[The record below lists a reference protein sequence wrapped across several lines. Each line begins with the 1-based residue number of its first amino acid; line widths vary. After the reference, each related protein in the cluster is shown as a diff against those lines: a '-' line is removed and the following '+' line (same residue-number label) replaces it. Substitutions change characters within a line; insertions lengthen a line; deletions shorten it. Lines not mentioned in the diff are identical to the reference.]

1 MKKWIFLLLLFPLTC
16 VAQTYQYL
24 GVEDGLSNRR
34 VYCIQKDRTG
44 YMWFLTHEGIDRY
57 NGKDFKRYKLMDGD
71 TEVNSLLNLNWLYI
85 DQDGVLWEIGKKGK
99 IFRYDQLHD
108 TFELVYKLP
117 IDNFRDLPAPVS
129 FAWLD
134 QNKHIWLC
142 NEETIFLFDTTTG
155 EICHIKNEIEGEI
168 TDMEQIDETHFY
180 IGTELGIHYAK
191 LENNTLE
198 LIHCDKLENIK
209 AQVIDLHF
217 DRKLGKL
224 FIGTFLRGVLVY
236 DMSIKSITQPEY
248 NLKDISISKFKP
260 LNDQELLIATDGGG
274 VHRMNVETY
283 RIEPFIIT
291 DYNSNNGMNGNSIN
305 DIYVDDEERIWLANY
320 PIGIT
325 IQNNRYS
332 SYKWIK
338 HSIGNKQS
346 LINDQVNAIIEDR
359 DGDLWFATNNGI
371 SFFNSK
377 TGQWRSVL
385 SSFEKSQE
393 NKSHIFLTL
402 CEVAP
407 GTIWAGGYS
416 SGAYQIDK
424 KTFNVSYFMPPL
436 YTRTSMRPDKYI
448 RDIKMDCQGYI
459 WSGGF
464 YNLKRIHLKTQD
476 VRFYQGLNSI
486 TAIVEKD
493 EKSMWIGSATGLCLL
508 DKESGKWE
516 RIKLPVES
524 TYIYSL
530 YQAKNGSLY
539 IGTSGSGLLIYDC
552 NTKLFTHYYSENC
565 ALISNN
571 IYTILS
577 DADKEILM
585 STEAGLT
592 SFYPQEKKFYNWTE
606 DMGLMTTHFNA
617 LSGVLRKNNNFVLGS
632 SDGAVE
638 FHKDM
643 KLPRNYSSKMIFSD
657 FKLFY
662 QTIYPGDSDSPLDE
676 SINDTKVL
684 ELKYNQNIFSLQVS
698 SINYDYPSNI
708 LYSWKL
714 DGFYKEWS
722 KPGSE
727 NTIRYTNLAPGKYTL
742 RVRAISNEDKRI
754 VLEERSLDIIIAQP
768 FWLTFWAVLLYAGIL
783 FLIAMILLR
792 ILILRKQRKVSDE
805 KIHFFIN
812 TAHDIRTPLTLIKAP
827 LEELREKETLSK
839 EGISN
844 MNTALRNVNAL
855 LRLTTN
861 LINFERADVYS
872 SELYISE
879 HELNTFMNEIFNA
892 FQQYANIKH
901 INFTYESNFRY
912 MNVWFDKEKMESIF
926 KNIISN
932 ALKYTPENGNVQ
944 IFVSET
950 SDSWSVEV
958 RDTGIGIPA
967 SEQNKLFKL
976 HFRGSNAINS
986 KVTGSGIGLM
996 LVWKLVRLHKG
1007 KINLSSVEN
1016 QGSVIKI
1023 TFPKD
1028 SKLYRKA
1035 HLATPSKQR
1044 QEIKSL
1050 NDDAAPSPE
1059 IYETAQKKEN
1069 AGHQRILIVED
1080 NDELRNY
1087 LSQTLSGDYTIQAC
1101 SNGKEALTIIPEYK
1115 PELVISD
1122 IMMPEMRGDELCQVI
1137 KNNIET
1143 SHIPVIL
1150 LTALNN
1156 EKDILSGLNIG
1167 ADEYV
1172 VKPFNIGILKANIS
1186 NLLAN
1191 RALLRSKYANLDLED
1206 EENDEDCI
1214 NCSQDIDWK
1223 FIANVKKNVEDNIDN
1238 PALTVDVLC
1247 SLMGM
1252 SRTSFYNKLRALTDQ
1267 APGDYIRLIRLKRAI
1282 QLLKEDAHSIT
1293 EIAEMTGFSDAK
1305 YFREVFK
1312 KHYNVSPSQ
1321 YFKEKKGVNKEEGEK
1336 EE

>member
-1 MKKWIFLLLLFPLTC
+1 
-16 VAQTYQYL
+16 
-24 GVEDGLSNRR
+24 
-34 VYCIQKDRTG
+34 
-44 YMWFLTHEGIDRY
+44 
-57 NGKDFKRYKLMDGD
+57 
-71 TEVNSLLNLNWLYI
+71 
-85 DQDGVLWEIGKKGK
+85 
-99 IFRYDQLHD
+99 
-108 TFELVYKLP
+108 
-117 IDNFRDLPAPVS
+117 
-129 FAWLD
+129 
-134 QNKHIWLC
+134 
-142 NEETIFLFDTTTG
+142 
-155 EICHIKNEIEGEI
+155 
-168 TDMEQIDETHFY
+168 
-180 IGTELGIHYAK
+180 
-191 LENNTLE
+191 
-198 LIHCDKLENIK
+198 
-209 AQVIDLHF
+209 
-217 DRKLGKL
+217 
-224 FIGTFLRGVLVY
+224 
-236 DMSIKSITQPEY
+236 
-248 NLKDISISKFKP
+248 
-260 LNDQELLIATDGGG
+260 
-274 VHRMNVETY
+274 
-283 RIEPFIIT
+283 
-291 DYNSNNGMNGNSIN
+291 
-305 DIYVDDEERIWLANY
+305 
-320 PIGIT
+320 
-325 IQNNRYS
+325 
-332 SYKWIK
+332 
-338 HSIGNKQS
+338 
-346 LINDQVNAIIEDR
+346 
-359 DGDLWFATNNGI
+359 
-371 SFFNSK
+371 
-377 TGQWRSVL
+377 
-385 SSFEKSQE
+385 
-393 NKSHIFLTL
+393 
-402 CEVAP
+402 
-407 GTIWAGGYS
+407 
-416 SGAYQIDK
+416 
-424 KTFNVSYFMPPL
+424 
-436 YTRTSMRPDKYI
+436 
-448 RDIKMDCQGYI
+448 
-459 WSGGF
+459 
-464 YNLKRIHLKTQD
+464 
-476 VRFYQGLNSI
+476 
-486 TAIVEKD
+486 
-493 EKSMWIGSATGLCLL
+493 
-508 DKESGKWE
+508 
-516 RIKLPVES
+516 
-524 TYIYSL
+524 
-530 YQAKNGSLY
+530 
-539 IGTSGSGLLIYDC
+539 
-552 NTKLFTHYYSENC
+552 
-565 ALISNN
+565 
-571 IYTILS
+571 
-577 DADKEILM
+577 
-585 STEAGLT
+585 
-592 SFYPQEKKFYNWTE
+592 
-606 DMGLMTTHFNA
+606 
-617 LSGVLRKNNNFVLGS
+617 
-632 SDGAVE
+632 
-638 FHKDM
+638 
-643 KLPRNYSSKMIFSD
+643 MIFSD

-662 QTIYPGDSDSPLDE
+662 QTIYPDDEDSPLKT
-676 SINDTKVL
+676 SINETKEL
-684 ELKYNQNIFSLQVS
+684 KLKYNQNIFSLQVS

-708 LYSWKL
+708 IYSWRL
-714 DGFYKEWS
+714 EGFYDEWS
-722 KPGSE
+722 KPGTE

-754 VLEERSLDIIIAQP
+754 VLEERSMDIVIAQP
-768 FWLTFWAVLLYAGIL
+768 FWLTIWAMLLYAAFL
-783 FLIAMILLR
+783 CLIAIILLR

-827 LEELREKETLSK
+827 LEELREKEELSK

-944 IFVSET
+944 VFVSET

-967 SEQNKLFKL
+967 NEQKKLFKL

-1007 KINLSSVEN
+1007 KINLSSIEN

-1028 SKLYRKA
+1028 SKRFRKA

-1044 QEIKSL
+1044 QEIKVVD
-1050 NDDAAPSPE
+1050 NVPPPSPE
-1059 IYETAQKKEN
+1059 IYENAQKKEN
-1069 AGHQRILIVED
+1069 INHRRILIVED

-1087 LSQTLSGDYTIQAC
+1087 LSQTLSEEYVVQVC

-1122 IMMPEMRGDELCQVI
+1122 IMMPEMRGDELCQAI

-1156 EKDILSGLNIG
+1156 EKDILSGLQIG

-1172 VKPFNIGILKANIS
+1172 VKPFNIGILKANVA

-1191 RALLRSKYANLDLED
+1191 RALLRSKYANLDLDD
-1206 EENDEDCI
+1206 EEHDEDCI

-1267 APGDYIRLIRLKRAI
+1267 APGDYIRLIRLKRAV
-1282 QLLKEDAHSIT
+1282 QLLKEDTHTIT

-1321 YFKEKKGVNKEEGEK
+1321 YGKEKKAVSKEGGEK
-1336 EE
+1336 KE

>member
-1 MKKWIFLLLLFPLTC
+1 
-16 VAQTYQYL
+16 
-24 GVEDGLSNRR
+24 
-34 VYCIQKDRTG
+34 
-44 YMWFLTHEGIDRY
+44 
-57 NGKDFKRYKLMDGD
+57 
-71 TEVNSLLNLNWLYI
+71 
-85 DQDGVLWEIGKKGK
+85 
-99 IFRYDQLHD
+99 
-108 TFELVYKLP
+108 
-117 IDNFRDLPAPVS
+117 
-129 FAWLD
+129 
-134 QNKHIWLC
+134 
-142 NEETIFLFDTTTG
+142 
-155 EICHIKNEIEGEI
+155 
-168 TDMEQIDETHFY
+168 
-180 IGTELGIHYAK
+180 
-191 LENNTLE
+191 
-198 LIHCDKLENIK
+198 
-209 AQVIDLHF
+209 
-217 DRKLGKL
+217 
-224 FIGTFLRGVLVY
+224 
-236 DMSIKSITQPEY
+236 
-248 NLKDISISKFKP
+248 
-260 LNDQELLIATDGGG
+260 
-274 VHRMNVETY
+274 
-283 RIEPFIIT
+283 
-291 DYNSNNGMNGNSIN
+291 
-305 DIYVDDEERIWLANY
+305 
-320 PIGIT
+320 
-325 IQNNRYS
+325 
-332 SYKWIK
+332 
-338 HSIGNKQS
+338 
-346 LINDQVNAIIEDR
+346 
-359 DGDLWFATNNGI
+359 
-371 SFFNSK
+371 
-377 TGQWRSVL
+377 
-385 SSFEKSQE
+385 
-393 NKSHIFLTL
+393 
-402 CEVAP
+402 
-407 GTIWAGGYS
+407 
-416 SGAYQIDK
+416 
-424 KTFNVSYFMPPL
+424 
-436 YTRTSMRPDKYI
+436 
-448 RDIKMDCQGYI
+448 
-459 WSGGF
+459 
-464 YNLKRIHLKTQD
+464 
-476 VRFYQGLNSI
+476 
-486 TAIVEKD
+486 
-493 EKSMWIGSATGLCLL
+493 
-508 DKESGKWE
+508 
-516 RIKLPVES
+516 
-524 TYIYSL
+524 
-530 YQAKNGSLY
+530 
-539 IGTSGSGLLIYDC
+539 
-552 NTKLFTHYYSENC
+552 
-565 ALISNN
+565 
-571 IYTILS
+571 
-577 DADKEILM
+577 
-585 STEAGLT
+585 
-592 SFYPQEKKFYNWTE
+592 
-606 DMGLMTTHFNA
+606 
-617 LSGVLRKNNNFVLGS
+617 
-632 SDGAVE
+632 
-638 FHKDM
+638 
-643 KLPRNYSSKMIFSD
+643 MIFSD

-662 QTIYPGDSDSPLDE
+662 QTIYPDDEDSPLRT
-676 SINDTKVL
+676 SINETKEL
-684 ELKYNQNIFSLQVS
+684 KLKYNQNIFSLQVS

-708 LYSWKL
+708 IYSWRL
-714 DGFYKEWS
+714 EGFYDEWS
-722 KPGSE
+722 KPGTE

-754 VLEERSLDIIIAQP
+754 VLEERSMDIVIAQP
-768 FWLTFWAVLLYAGIL
+768 FWLTIWAMLLYAAFL
-783 FLIAMILLR
+783 CLIAIILLR

-827 LEELREKETLSK
+827 LEELREKEELSK

-944 IFVSET
+944 VFVSET

-967 SEQNKLFKL
+967 NEQKKLFKL

-1007 KINLSSVEN
+1007 KINLSSIEN

-1028 SKLYRKA
+1028 SKRFRKA

-1044 QEIKSL
+1044 QEIKVVD
-1050 NDDAAPSPE
+1050 NVPPPSPE
-1059 IYETAQKKEN
+1059 IYENAQKKEN
-1069 AGHQRILIVED
+1069 INHRRILIVED

-1087 LSQTLSGDYTIQAC
+1087 LSQTLSEEYVIQVC

-1122 IMMPEMRGDELCQVI
+1122 IMMPEMRGDELCQAI

-1156 EKDILSGLNIG
+1156 EKDILSGLQIG

-1172 VKPFNIGILKANIS
+1172 VKPFNIGILKANVA

-1191 RALLRSKYANLDLED
+1191 RALLRSKYANLDLDD
-1206 EENDEDCI
+1206 EEHDEDCI

-1267 APGDYIRLIRLKRAI
+1267 APGDYIRLIRLKRAV
-1282 QLLKEDAHSIT
+1282 QLLKEDTHTIT

-1321 YFKEKKGVNKEEGEK
+1321 YGKEKKAVSKEGGEK
-1336 EE
+1336 KE

>member
-1 MKKWIFLLLLFPLTC
+1 
-16 VAQTYQYL
+16 
-24 GVEDGLSNRR
+24 
-34 VYCIQKDRTG
+34 
-44 YMWFLTHEGIDRY
+44 
-57 NGKDFKRYKLMDGD
+57 
-71 TEVNSLLNLNWLYI
+71 
-85 DQDGVLWEIGKKGK
+85 
-99 IFRYDQLHD
+99 
-108 TFELVYKLP
+108 
-117 IDNFRDLPAPVS
+117 
-129 FAWLD
+129 
-134 QNKHIWLC
+134 
-142 NEETIFLFDTTTG
+142 
-155 EICHIKNEIEGEI
+155 
-168 TDMEQIDETHFY
+168 
-180 IGTELGIHYAK
+180 
-191 LENNTLE
+191 
-198 LIHCDKLENIK
+198 
-209 AQVIDLHF
+209 
-217 DRKLGKL
+217 
-224 FIGTFLRGVLVY
+224 
-236 DMSIKSITQPEY
+236 
-248 NLKDISISKFKP
+248 
-260 LNDQELLIATDGGG
+260 
-274 VHRMNVETY
+274 
-283 RIEPFIIT
+283 
-291 DYNSNNGMNGNSIN
+291 
-305 DIYVDDEERIWLANY
+305 
-320 PIGIT
+320 
-325 IQNNRYS
+325 
-332 SYKWIK
+332 
-338 HSIGNKQS
+338 
-346 LINDQVNAIIEDR
+346 
-359 DGDLWFATNNGI
+359 
-371 SFFNSK
+371 
-377 TGQWRSVL
+377 
-385 SSFEKSQE
+385 
-393 NKSHIFLTL
+393 
-402 CEVAP
+402 
-407 GTIWAGGYS
+407 
-416 SGAYQIDK
+416 
-424 KTFNVSYFMPPL
+424 
-436 YTRTSMRPDKYI
+436 
-448 RDIKMDCQGYI
+448 
-459 WSGGF
+459 
-464 YNLKRIHLKTQD
+464 
-476 VRFYQGLNSI
+476 
-486 TAIVEKD
+486 
-493 EKSMWIGSATGLCLL
+493 
-508 DKESGKWE
+508 
-516 RIKLPVES
+516 
-524 TYIYSL
+524 
-530 YQAKNGSLY
+530 
-539 IGTSGSGLLIYDC
+539 
-552 NTKLFTHYYSENC
+552 
-565 ALISNN
+565 
-571 IYTILS
+571 
-577 DADKEILM
+577 M
-585 STEAGLT
+585 STESGLT
-592 SFYPQEKKFYNWTE
+592 SFYPNEKKFYNWTK

-617 LSGVLRKNNNFVLGS
+617 LSGVLRKNNKFILGS

-638 FHKDM
+638 FDKDM
-643 KLPRNYSSKMIFSD
+643 KLPRGYSSKMIFSD

-662 QTIYPGDSDSPLDE
+662 QTIYPGDENSPLKA

-684 ELKYNQNIFSLQVS
+684 KLKYNQNIFSLQVS

-708 LYSWKL
+708 LYSWRL
-714 DGFYKEWS
+714 EGFYDEWS
-722 KPGSE
+722 KPGTE
-727 NTIRYTNLAPGKYTL
+727 NTIRYTNLAPGTYTL

-754 VLEERSLDIIIAQP
+754 MLEERSMDIVIAQP
-768 FWLTFWAVLLYAGIL
+768 FWLTFWAVLVYTAFLC
-783 FLIAMILLR
+783 LIAIVLLR

-827 LEELREKETLSK
+827 LEELREKEELSK

-944 IFVSET
+944 VFVSEST
-950 SDSWSVEV
+950 DSWSVEV

-967 SEQNKLFKL
+967 NEQKKLFKL

-1007 KINLSSVEN
+1007 KINLSSIEN

-1028 SKLYRKA
+1028 SKRFRKA

-1044 QEIKSL
+1044 IEIENVPSS
-1050 NDDAAPSPE
+1050 SPE
-1059 IYETAQKKEN
+1059 IYENAQKKEN
-1069 AGHQRILIVED
+1069 INHRRILIVED

-1087 LSQTLSGDYTIQAC
+1087 LSQTLSEEYVVQVC

-1122 IMMPEMRGDELCQVI
+1122 IMMPEMRGDELCQAI

-1156 EKDILSGLNIG
+1156 EKDILSGLQIG

-1172 VKPFNIGILKANIS
+1172 VKPFNIGILKANVA

-1191 RALLRSKYANLDLED
+1191 RALLRSKYANLDLND

-1267 APGDYIRLIRLKRAI
+1267 APGDYIRLIRLKRAV
-1282 QLLKEDAHSIT
+1282 QLLKEDTHSIT

-1312 KHYNVSPSQ
+1312 KHFNVSPSQ
-1321 YFKEKKGVNKEEGEK
+1321 YGKEKKTASKEGGEK
-1336 EE
+1336 KE